1 MAANLSAIIKYLGHP
16 HIAIKSIVT
25 GKPGAQEEHFQAI
38 AINKAEEFITLRNG
52 KRQMWIN
59 LQKLKPDIGK
69 YIAFS
74 DIESYKNI
82 YIDLDCIK
90 PDGFKDYAATEEERA
105 KALSQLH
112 ILRVWLESHSLRCGL
127 ELHTGNGAG
136 MVLPIPETK
145 AEPVFIAKL
154 STFLKKVQA
163 DIPCTDPAM
172 FDPPRVIGI
181 PGTINAK
188 LETEERKNQVREIVG
203 DIQARVEDQA
213 LLDFIK
219 AQVPDQATLKE
230 WSKKYNEPQ
239 AQPETD
245 KDTVDEED
253 ILDRLTGLYDY
264 EPELKALLDGHIER
278 FKGDR
283 SAAEYGVCGRLVKF
297 GFTDTEIDFIMCK
310 VSKIGKWAEEG
321 PHYRFEQTLRK
332 LREAEAGKEEPK
344 GMNAEAILE
353 RIRADPRALKDP
365 AILAALADMK
375 VNDPIE
381 FDLLIN
387 AIKGV
392 TKDVK
397 PETIR
402 KIVDKYIADANRAA
416 AKAKQREQH
425 KKRDLGK
432 LIRELDSEE
441 LTEGGKACRLE
452 RICGEEMR
460 YCHTFKKW
468 FLWDKGRWR
477 VDSDGGA
484 MRCAGGVVAALYVSA
499 GQADGKD
506 ARDAMAGFAKET
518 DTRKGLSNMLA
529 IAANRLQFAITSE
542 ALDTDAWLLGAG
554 DVTIDL
560 KAGTIREP
568 CREDLITKA
577 IGTKYDKAAK
587 CPGWLKFLDHI
598 FHKDEKVIAYIKRAF
613 GYCLTATMVEQ
624 VFFFCY
630 GMGANGKSVF
640 LAILR
645 ALLGEYAKQADFSTF
660 LVQRNEK
667 VRNDLAALA
676 GARVITATEAEEG
689 SKLSMQIIKAWTGGD
704 PITARFLFAENFT
717 FKPEGKLWLA
727 ANTKPTISERNL
739 AAWRRVQLIPF
750 DVTIAKK
757 DQDKELE
764 SKLLEELP
772 GILNWALEG
781 LQEYQQSGL
790 DTPDVVKVA
799 TEKYREENDSMAAF
813 LKECCDIQKLKVC
826 KNRDIFTAY
835 LNFCG
840 MSGFKPLSQT
850 KFSPELGNNPGITA
864 TRDMHGMIWIGIDLK
879 KDWNPCRVEDNPT
892 STSVDVKHVGL
903 PQNAQASSNPPTRG
917 NLAQKP
923 TYPTYPTSKEPI
935 DNDLEKTNPT
945 YNHVEGG
952 EGGKGEDAQTS
963 KNSGFETFKAK
974 VRSHDRHICSQCGN
988 RFDEPLI
995 MRNQS
1000 GYYCE
1005 TCRRDGPPPAPAHV
1019 DAQVKL
1025 SEVA

>member
-1 MAANLSAIIKYLGHP
+1 MAAIYPENIPPEAKNTTQWDCYKLEMVDGDKTKVPYNPTTGQRASSTDPQTWVAFTVALAAYRDLELYDGICFFVTEESG
-16 HIAIKSIVT
+16 IV
-25 GKPGAQEEHFQAI
+25 F
-38 AINKAEEFITLRNG
+38 
-52 KRQMWIN
+52 
-59 LQKLKPDIGK
+59 
-69 YIAFS
+69 
-74 DIESYKNI
+74 
-82 YIDLDCIK
+82 IDLDKCIQ
-90 PDGFKDYAATEEERA
+90 DGIIAAWAAEIVKRFGSYTE
-105 KALSQLH
+105 KSQSGNGLH
-112 ILRVWLESHSLRCGL
+112 ILINGKKPGKRCS
-127 ELHTGNGAG
+127 T
-136 MVLPIPETK
+136 
-145 AEPVFIAKL
+145 AKYPHG
-154 STFLKKVQA
+154 V
-163 DIPCTDPAM
+163 
-172 FDPPRVIGI
+172 
-181 PGTINAK
+181 
-188 LETEERKNQVREIVG
+188 EIYDHARQCCLTG
-203 DIQARVEDQA
+203 DIIDGHAIIEARQEA
-213 LLDFIK
+213 LDGLYREMFGDEQQKSTHARPGRRAELQDDALIEK
-219 AQVPDQATLKE
+219 AMHAKNGREFSALWNGSTDAYGGNHSSADMALMNMFAFWTGGDAAQMERLFSRSGLGQRAKWKDRQDYRERTIEKAISDARE
-230 WSKKYNEPQ
+230 FYEP
-239 AQPETD
+239 P
-245 KDTVDEED
+245 KDTDNGMTSEE
-253 ILDRLTGLYDY
+253 
-264 EPELKALLDGHIER
+264 
-278 FKGDR
+278 
-283 SAAEYGVCGRLVKF
+283 
-297 GFTDTEIDFIMCK
+297 
-310 VSKIGKWAEEG
+310 
-321 PHYRFEQTLRK
+321 
-332 LREAEAGKEEPK
+332 
-344 GMNAEAILE
+344 ILE

-365 AILAALADMK
+365 AVLAALANMK

-416 AKAKQREQH
+416 AKAAEAKQREQH

-441 LTEGGKACRLE
+441 LTEGGNACRLE

-468 FLWDKGRWR
+468 YLWDKGRWR

-484 MRCAGGVVAALYVSA
+484 MRHAGGVVAALYVSA

-529 IAANRLQFAITSE
+529 IAANKLQFAITSE

-598 FHKDEKVIAYIKRAF
+598 FHKDEKLIAYIKRAF

-676 GARVITATEAEEG
+676 GARVIAATEAEEG
-689 SKLSMQIIKAWTGGD
+689 SKLSMQVIKAWTGGD

-717 FKPEGKLWLA
+717 FKPAGKLWLA

-826 KNRDIFTAY
+826 KNRDLFKAY

-850 KFSPELGNNPGITA
+850 KFSPELSNHPGITA
-864 TRDMHGMIWIGIDLK
+864 TRDQHGMTWIGIDLK

-892 STSVDVKHVGL
+892 LIAGDSKHVGL
-903 PQNAQASSNPPTRG
+903 PQNAQASSNPPTQG

-923 TYPTYPTSKEPI
+923 TYPAYPTSNEPI

-945 YNHVEGG
+945 CNPV
-952 EGGKGEDAQTS
+952 GGKGEDAPTS
-963 KNSGFETFKAK
+963 KNSGFEKFKAN
-974 VRSHDRHICSQCGN
+974 VQRWSRNTCRLCGQHFEDPLTIGYHGGGYICE
-988 RFDEPLI
+988 R
-995 MRNQS
+995 
-1000 GYYCE
+1000 
-1005 TCRRDGPPPAPAHV
+1005 CRRDGAPTEPPKA
-1019 DAQVKL
+1019 DAQSKL
-1025 SEVA
+1025 